1 MKAQPNN
8 NLPEIKLKLLIIGDT
23 SVGKSSILLTYTD
36 NYFPEAH
43 LATIGVE
50 YKVKELLTDKYKVVL
65 QIWDTA
71 GQERFRSI
79 TKSFFRNTNGILFV
93 YDVTDRKTF
102 QNVKDWIKDSEMH
115 DSGFEKLLCG
125 NKIDLKEERQVS
137 FEELVEYGIKKKIDV
152 IETSAKSKINID
164 ESFKKLVDLILSNKT
179 EDEINKEFAVK
190 APQNENKN
198 KNISLTKSS
207 LQTKKKGCCGK

>member
-1 MKAQPNN
+1 MQAQPNN
-8 NLPEIKLKLLIIGDT
+8 NLQEIKLKLLIIGDT

-50 YKVKELLTDKYKVVL
+50 YKVKELLTDKYKVIL

-79 TKSFFRNTNGILFV
+79 TKSFFHNTNGILFV
-93 YDVTDRKTF
+93 YDITDRKSF
-102 QNVKDWIKDSEMH
+102 QSVKDWIKDSEMH
-115 DSGFEKLLCG
+115 DSGFEKILCG
-125 NKIDLKEERQVS
+125 NKIDLKDERQVT
-137 FEELVEYGIKKKIDV
+137 FNELEEYGMKKKIEV

-164 ESFKKLVDLILSNKT
+164 ESFKKLVDLILSKKT
-179 EDEINKEFAVK
+179 EEEINKEFGVK
-190 APQNENKN
+190 APQSQ
-198 KNISLTKSS
+198 NINLTKSNT
-207 LQTKKKGCCGK
+207 QNKKKKCCGK

>member
-1 MKAQPNN
+1 MQAQPNN

-50 YKVKELLTDKYKVVL
+50 YKVKELLTDKYKVIL

-93 YDVTDRKTF
+93 YDITDRKSF
-102 QNVKDWIKDSEMH
+102 QSVKDWIKDSEMH
-115 DSGFEKLLCG
+115 DSGFEKILCG
-125 NKIDLKEERQVS
+125 NKIDLKDERQVT
-137 FEELVEYGIKKKIDV
+137 FNELEEYGMKKKIEV

-164 ESFKKLVDLILSNKT
+164 ESFKKLVDLILSKKT
-179 EDEINKEFAVK
+179 EEEIIKEFGVK
-190 APQNENKN
+190 ATQSQNIN
-198 KNISLTKSS
+198 LTNNNT
-207 LQTKKKGCCGK
+207 QNKKKKCCGK

>member
-1 MKAQPNN
+1 MQAQPNN

-50 YKVKELLTDKYKVVL
+50 YKVKELLTDKYKVIL

-93 YDVTDRKTF
+93 YDITDRKSF
-102 QNVKDWIKDSEMH
+102 QSVKDWIKDSEMH
-115 DSGFEKLLCG
+115 DSGFEKILCG
-125 NKIDLKEERQVS
+125 NKIDLKDERQVT
-137 FEELVEYGIKKKIDV
+137 FNELEEYGMKKKIEV

-164 ESFKKLVDLILSNKT
+164 ESFKKLVDLILSKKT
-179 EDEINKEFAVK
+179 EEEIAKEFGVK
-190 APQNENKN
+190 APQSQ
-198 KNISLTKSS
+198 NINLTKSNT
-207 LQTKKKGCCGK
+207 QNKKKKCCGK

>member
-1 MKAQPNN
+1 MQVQPNN
-8 NLPEIKLKLLIIGDT
+8 NLPEIKLKILIIGDT

-50 YKVKELLTDKYKVVL
+50 YKVKELLTDKYKIIL

-79 TKSFFRNTNGILFV
+79 TKSFFHNTNGILFV
-93 YDVTDRKTF
+93 YDITDRKSF
-102 QNVKDWIKDSEMH
+102 QSVKDWIKDSEMH
-115 DSGFEKLLCG
+115 DGGFEKILCG
-125 NKIDLKEERQVS
+125 NKIDLNDERKVT
-137 FEELVEYGIKKKIDV
+137 FNELEEYGMKKKIEV

-164 ESFKKLVDLILSNKT
+164 ESFKKLVDLILSKKT
-179 EDEINKEFAVK
+179 EEEIINEFGVK
-190 APQNENKN
+190 APQTQ
-198 KNISLTKSS
+198 NINLTKNNT
-207 LQTKKKGCCGK
+207 QNKKKKCCGK